1 MIRFACL
8 GSSSKG
14 NSLFFDIDGTKI
26 LIDAGLSFK
35 ALNKNLATIGKSLD
49 GLDSIFIT
57 HGHGDHNTA
66 VKMIL
71 KKNPKVVIYSEDAGL
86 RHGAGFV
93 LNERGSL
100 VTPFRLSHDS
110 PCHGFIVE
118 DSSGNKVAVITDTGT
133 IPCDSLE
140 FLLDCNAIILEFNHD
155 VTLLTESPYPME
167 LQERIFSDQGH
178 LRNEQARELLELI
191 SWPGLEIVMCYHLSE
206 KNNSKALAEYE
217 AYAGVQFQSP
227 GCNIVCAE
235 KSSPSQFF
243 VLM

>member
-35 ALNKNLATIGKSLD
+35 ALNKNLATIGKTLD
-49 GLDSIFIT
+49 GLHSIFIT

-71 KKNPKVVIYSEDAGL
+71 KRNPEVAIYSESAENIE
-86 RHGAGFV
+86 HGIAKFMG
-93 LNERGSL
+93 NAKIR
-100 VTPFRLSHDS
+100 PFRLSHDS
-110 PCHGFIVE
+110 SCHGFIVE
-118 DSSGNKVAVITDTGT
+118 DREGNKVAVITDTGT
-133 IPCDSLE
+133 IPCESLE
-140 FLLDCNAIILEFNHD
+140 FLLDCNAIVLEFNHD
-155 VTLLTESPYPME
+155 VTMLTESPYPME

-217 AYAGVQFQSP
+217 AYAGVQFQAP
-227 GCNIVCAE
+227 GCNVVCAE